1 MSVRVAYIAALRL
14 PTAYMRDVIR
24 EVTKT
29 VRRRRCEATPGHI
42 AILIPS
48 YMGRDG
54 APILTR
60 ASASVSPYPLI
71 LPQPSSVAAFG
82 NSAQTLLDFGSH
94 VLTELLLFHFSRR
107 TRFHDQ

>member
-1 MSVRVAYIAALRL
+1 MW
-14 PTAYMRDVIR
+14 DVIR
-24 EVTKT
+24 DVTKS

-48 YMGRDG
+48 YIGRDG
-54 APILTR
+54 ATILTR
-60 ASASVSPYPLI
+60 ALASVSRYLLI

-82 NSAQTLLDFGSH
+82 NNAQTLLAFGSH

-107 TRFHDQ
+107 KRFHDQ